1 MKLQTIKS
9 DLLLLIT
16 AILWGFAFVAQRAGM
31 EYIGPF
37 LFNGIRFA
45 LGSLI
50 LLPIISM
57 LKIKGE
63 RKKHPNESKFNF
75 IGGISAGLILFLA
88 ASLQQIGVKYTVAG
102 KAGFITGLYVIL
114 VPILG
119 IFLKHKLSR
128 NTWSGAILATV
139 GLYFLSVTTKFT
151 ICFGD
156 FMVFLGAIFWA
167 VHVHIIGNFSAKVSS
182 VKLASIQFA
191 ICSLLSLVFAIIF
204 EEIRIS
210 AILNAA
216 IPILYGGIIS
226 VGIAYTLQIIAQKEA
241 PPAHAAILM
250 SLEGVFAVLGGWLI
264 LAEILSLRA
273 LFGCTLMLTGMIFS
287 QLNRKSVLLD
297 K

>member
-1 MKLQTIKS
+1 LQTIKS